1 MQRVALVSISYN
13 ADLLS
18 SLSLLYPLLIYSH
31 LKPNLISPHLFFYPV
46 FFLLIFSPLLSGH
59 AYAKALHY
67 RELEFQTSPAA
78 CFESLININKK
89 LDQYDAAIGVLKV
102 VGQMQKKHPELVSY
116 QTSIHL
122 ISPMHVIITRMQTLS
137 ATSLHCN
144 HHHITGFPLP
154 SLTTA
159 PNALQLSS
167 TLPYYCPSRFE

>member
-1 MQRVALVSISYN
+1 MQIFSPPLPSFT
-13 ADLLS
+13 LF
-18 SLSLLYPLLIYSH
+18 LSLL
-31 LKPNLISPHLFFYPV
+31 ISSNLFFYPAL
-46 FFLLIFSPLLSGH
+46 FLLIFSPLLSGH

-122 ISPMHVIITRMQTLS
+122 ISLMHVIITRMQTLS

-154 SLTTA
+154 SLTTV
-159 PNALQLSS
+159 PHALNNI
-167 TLPYYCPSRFE
+167 